1 MTEKPLFIPLKAEY
15 YEAFEDGSKLY
26 ELRLEGPRWNARTCR
41 VGRAAV
47 LSYGYGKARRLNRV
61 VSRYDS
67 VSLSDLSDVDAA
79 AVAACYGATDKRIA
93 KIWLGV
99 EFLPAKNPHQGQ
111 RQLNFCTAKNQH
123 ERTATMETDYD
134 RQQDRFD

>member
-99 EFLPAKNPHQGQ
+99 DFLSEKKSASRAAAVEFLHSKKS
-111 RQLNFCTAKNQH
+111 T
-123 ERTATMETDYD
+123 
-134 RQQDRFD
+134 